1 MQNEVDEQQPSL
13 ASGQFLVD
21 AQAIDFDH
29 QQAAQLKSE
38 PRRQG
43 GAKIR
48 PRWALYKPRT
58 EEVTMAKQIN
68 CECGYV
74 ARGNGEDEVI
84 ARIREHMR
92 ADHPELV
99 DRVSDEDL
107 RGWIEET

>member
-1 MQNEVDEQQPSL
+1 
-13 ASGQFLVD
+13 
-21 AQAIDFDH
+21 
-29 QQAAQLKSE
+29 
-38 PRRQG
+38 
-43 GAKIR
+43 
-48 PRWALYKPRT
+48 
-58 EEVTMAKQIN
+58 MAKQIN